1 MWSYITGNA
10 SCFICETSA
19 TSADNLLDTWIP
31 INLFKCLRAI
41 VPLPYRWEAK
51 RRGSIRSSLIGL
63 ETAGAGSGWSWDLEE
78 LVAMTAG
85 TLPCFLCL
93 FPPLANWINQQPIY
107 QHRLTLNHLT
117 SSQCGRSTYK
127 GCDPLAMKNHNLA
140 TLDLEHWGFCQVA
153 ILKSYCKTIVIIM
166 F

>member
-1 MWSYITGNA
+1 MKHLQQVQTTFLTLGYLSTSSNVWEPSYPYLIVGKPRGEEA
-10 SCFICETSA
+10 LGVVSLVSR
-19 TSADNLLDTWIP
+19 LL
-31 INLFKCLRAI
+31 
-41 VPLPYRWEAK
+41 
-51 RRGSIRSSLIGL
+51 GL
-63 ETAGAGSGWSWDLEE
+63 DQGWSWDLEE

-117 SSQCGRSTYK
+117 SSQCGSSTYK